1 MSVQSVHVAKE
12 RLKILLLAD
21 RMHCTPE
28 TAEKFTEDIFHTVS
42 KYLSVDSENFYI
54 KIANEEIH
62 IRLTGEKF

>member
-12 RLKILLLAD
+12 RLRILLLAD

-42 KYLSVDSENFYI
+42 KYLSVDPEDFYI

-62 IRLTGEKF
+62 IKITGEKF

>member
-28 TAEKFTEDIFHTVS
+28 TAEKFTEDMFHTVS
-42 KYLSVDSENFYI
+42 KYISVNPEEFYI
-54 KIANEEIH
+54 KFTNEEIQ
-62 IRLTGEKF
+62 IKITGEEF

>member
-28 TAEKFTEDIFHTVS
+28 TAEKFTEDMYHTVS
-42 KYLSVDSENFYI
+42 KYLSIRPENFCI
-54 KIANEEIH
+54 KFTNEEIQ
-62 IRLTGEKF
+62 IKITGEKF

>member
-28 TAEKFTEDIFHTVS
+28 TAEKFTEDMFYTVS
-42 KYLSVDSENFYI
+42 KYLSVNPENFYI
-54 KIANEEIH
+54 KFTNEEIQ
-62 IRLTGEKF
+62 IKITGEKF